1 MCIKARKSE
10 TNTAPTCLME
20 VFSLGLLCQ
29 LVKHNVSVPSRFFFF
44 RECLLSC
51 LEGKEV
57 RSFLRACPHEQVE
70 SPDNVEQEDL
80 AVIHL
85 LTGAERHK
93 CTHSQSKQN
102 IEVEVGG
109 RFSTNSGSPGRL
121 SSYSQHVEPGR
132 WLLRVT

>member
-1 MCIKARKSE
+1 M
-10 TNTAPTCLME
+10 
-20 VFSLGLLCQ
+20 
-29 LVKHNVSVPSRFFFF
+29 
-44 RECLLSC
+44 
-51 LEGKEV
+51 

-85 LTGAERHK
+85 LTAAERHK

-109 RFSTNSGSPGRL
+109 RFSTNSGSPRKVIVLQPARGARQVVASGYVNDAVSGRAL
-121 SSYSQHVEPGR
+121 KRGSSE
-132 WLLRVT
+132 L